1 MHLESTGLPPAIHNP
16 APARGGGAWTSPRRG
31 GENADATNVIT
42 PRQTRLFSAPT
53 LAAFHRAIA
62 ARVADV
68 RLAIEGSEPAILVPT
83 RAAADQLRRTLR
95 ELGASGR
102 DATVRPAILSRG
114 DWYDWLQKHAAKPV
128 HLLTQIER
136 EVLGGLAARDA
147 SAAGSPPPFRL
158 RPGIVAVFLAFY
170 DELRRRQR
178 TVETFERLL
187 VGDLEPSADIDRG
200 ARRLLEQTRFLV
212 ATFRAYERRLDMADG
227 VDEHR
232 LRDHLRETG
241 THEPVPEVIVT
252 VPDQAG
258 HPAGLYPA
266 DFDLLARLPRLARV
280 TIVATDATLESGF
293 RERLE
298 YLLPEIEEQR
308 VAADTLVAPRLVVP
322 GDGGGDR
329 PYFIWRDR
337 EEELRGIARSV
348 DRERNGDA
356 PISAGVVVARPLPYL
371 YLAPPVFAESGLRSR
386 AADGLP
392 LAAEPYAAAVDLVLQ
407 YAAGDRSATTMSLF
421 RNPHFAFEEQGVA
434 DAEFPSLQEPRPLA
448 EHVATLR
455 AFLQRH
461 AAPRSDTPDAI
472 DERTARSRAL
482 IHEGLDALE
491 KAHRRLNQ
499 GGADVAVA
507 DLMTTVRRWIESRTY
522 PPDRSRARNADVHLV
537 DPHAAAYGR
546 FDQVFLAGLT
556 EAEWPPRAGRN
567 IFYPA
572 GMLTGL
578 GWPAERDRL
587 HAARALFRDLLSL
600 ARDRV
605 QLSTFLL
612 EDDAV
617 VTVSPMLEDL
627 DADLLDRIAAPGD
640 AEVGRPDAPPPGAD
654 AAAGRWHAFRLDR
667 AATGA
672 ARERLRGDIGPQ
684 SPRRYAVS
692 ALERYLDC
700 PFKYFARHTLRLQQ
714 EDDDEQMK
722 TALERGRF
730 LHKVFEQFF
739 AEWQDDGHGAI
750 ALDTFDIAL
759 ERFASV
765 AERQL
770 DLLPEAERAVARA
783 WLFGSPASPGLA
795 ERLFSREAEDPTAV
809 IIGRLTEHRI
819 SNTFELGPPS
829 GRRRVALEG
838 VADRIDL
845 HADGT
850 LTVVDYKTGRA
861 PDRSRA
867 LQLPLYARCAERELR
882 GYRGRDWRAG
892 DGMYVAFG
900 ESRLTVP
907 MAGKEGVVAAMDR
920 GEAQAVAAV
929 AGIEAGK
936 CPPRPAELFRCTM
949 CPYQTVCRKD
959 YVEDL

>member
-1 MHLESTGLPPAIHNP
+1 M
-16 APARGGGAWTSPRRG
+16 
-31 GENADATNVIT
+31 IT
-42 PRQTRLFSAPT
+42 PRETRLFSAPT

-62 ARVADV
+62 ARVADA
-68 RLAIEGSEPAILVPT
+68 RLALEGREPAILVPT

-95 ELGASGR
+95 ELGASVR
-102 DATVRPAILSRG
+102 SATVRPAILSRG
-114 DWYDWLQKHAAKPV
+114 DWYDWLQKRAAKPV

-147 SAAGSPPPFRL
+147 AAAGSPPPFRL
-158 RPGIVAVFLAFY
+158 RPGIVAAFLAFY

-178 TVETFERLL
+178 TVDAFERLL
-187 VGDLEPSADIDRG
+187 VGDLEPSAEIDRG
-200 ARRLLEQTRFLV
+200 ACRLLEQTRFLV
-212 ATFRAYERRLDMADG
+212 ATFRAYERRLEMADG

-232 LRDHLRETG
+232 LRDHLRKTG

-252 VPDQAG
+252 VPDQVG

-280 TIVATDATLESGF
+280 TIVATDALLDSGF

-298 YLLPEIEEQR
+298 HLLPEIEEQR
-308 VAADTLVAPRLVVP
+308 VAADISAAPRLVVP
-322 GDGGGDR
+322 GDGEGDR
-329 PYFIWRDR
+329 PYFVSRDR

-348 DRERNGDA
+348 DGERDGDA
-356 PISAGVVVARPLPYL
+356 PISAAVVVARPLPYL
-371 YLAPPVFAESGLRSR
+371 YLAPPVFAESGLRPR

-421 RNPHFAFEEQGVA
+421 RNPHFVFEDQSVA
-434 DAEFPSLQEPRPLA
+434 AAELTSLNEPRPLA
-448 EHVATLR
+448 EHLATLR

-461 AAPRSDTPDAI
+461 TATQSDTPDVI
-472 DERTARSRAL
+472 DERMARGRAL
-482 IHEGLDALE
+482 IHEGLEALE
-491 KAHRRLNQ
+491 DAHRMLNG
-499 GGADVAVA
+499 GGADVAVT

-522 PPDRSRARNADVHLV
+522 PPDRSHARDADVHLI

-546 FDQVFLAGLT
+546 FDHVFLAGLT
-556 EAEWPPRAGRN
+556 EAEWPPRVGRN

-578 GWPAERDRL
+578 GWPAESDRL

-600 ARDRV
+600 SRGRV

-612 EDDAV
+612 ENDAA

-627 DADLLDRIAAPGD
+627 DAGPLDPIAAPGAD
-640 AEVGRPDAPPPGAD
+640 EDGSPDVPPPAAD
-654 AAAGRWHAFRLDR
+654 AVANRWHAFRLAR

-672 ARERLRGDIGPQ
+672 ARDRLRGDIGPQ
-684 SPRRYAVS
+684 RPGRYAVS
-692 ALERYLDC
+692 ALERYLEC

-722 TALERGRF
+722 TAQERGRF
-730 LHKVFEQFF
+730 LHRVFEKFF
-739 AEWQDDGHGAI
+739 AEWQGDGFGAI
-750 ALDTFDIAL
+750 ALDTLDVAL
-759 ERFASV
+759 ERFARV
-765 AERQL
+765 AEGQL
-770 DLLPEAERAVARA
+770 GLLPEAEQAVARA

-809 IIGRLTEHRI
+809 IVGRLTEHRI
-819 SNTFELGPPS
+819 RSTFELGPPS
-829 GRRRVALEG
+829 DRRTVALEG

-867 LQLPLYARCAERELR
+867 LQLPLYARCAEQELS

-907 MAGKEGVVAAMDR
+907 MAGKEGAAAAMDR
-920 GEAQAVAAV
+920 GEARAVVAV

-936 CPPRPAELFRCTM
+936 CPPHPAELFRCTM